1 MVWTAWQAGLLP
13 EVVVSRNARHD
24 CWEVVALFEA
34 RFDAGLE
41 GSRVSGHIGL
51 ISVACAFVLICGRPR
66 GGGEELATPSGRAA

>member
-24 CWEVVALFEA
+24 CWEVVALFVA
-34 RFDAGLE
+34 RFEAGLG

-51 ISVACAFVLICGRPR
+51 ISVACGFVLKCGRPR
-66 GGGEELATPSGRAA
+66 GGGEELATSLGRAA